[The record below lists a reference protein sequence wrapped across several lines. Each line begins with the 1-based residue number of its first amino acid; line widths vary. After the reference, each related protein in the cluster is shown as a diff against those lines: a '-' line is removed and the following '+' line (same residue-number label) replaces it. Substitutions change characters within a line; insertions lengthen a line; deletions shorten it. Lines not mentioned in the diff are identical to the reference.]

1 MSFQLAPKAF
11 WWTEL
16 ISQFFCYSNSSKNIT
31 CLTGKLKTEF
41 TSPITKSTSPG
52 LLNTAFF
59 ACWRTDVHWCLGT
72 EHELKF
78 CGISDLFTASKDKSL
93 QAVDMNTG
101 GVAHAVNKAHKYG
114 CFDTCFCILLI
125 LNFYGTKLIQKKAE
139 KKCCNEN
146 YLTTCYTT
154 LSPKKMMPIIIT
166 KKIAYNYFFTNNI
179 LF

>member
-1 MSFQLAPKAF
+1 MLNDERTQGAKKIIFIACHSGKLTNPHVISTSPKSFLMNRIDFTVLLLFEFLKKHHLPD
-11 WWTEL
+11 
-16 ISQFFCYSNSSKNIT
+16 
-31 CLTGKLKTEF
+31 GKLKTEF

-114 CFDTCFCILLI
+114 CLHVFA
-125 LNFYGTKLIQKKAE
+125 FY
-139 KKCCNEN
+139 
-146 YLTTCYTT
+146 
-154 LSPKKMMPIIIT
+154 
-166 KKIAYNYFFTNNI
+166 
-179 LF
+179 

>member
-1 MSFQLAPKAF
+1 MLNDERTQGAKKIIFIACHSGKLTKYITHMSFQLAPKAF

-31 CLTGKLKTEF
+31 CLTGKLKTEL

-59 ACWRTDVHWCLGT
+59 ACWRTNVHWCLGT

-114 CFDTCFCILLI
+114 CLHVFA
-125 LNFYGTKLIQKKAE
+125 FY
-139 KKCCNEN
+139 
-146 YLTTCYTT
+146 
-154 LSPKKMMPIIIT
+154 
-166 KKIAYNYFFTNNI
+166 
-179 LF
+179 